1 MKTAND
7 LDLYEREAHLWWDSC
22 SHAFRSLHAV
32 NAYRRQVLTEWF
44 GTSLHGRNVIDL
56 GCGGG
61 LLSKFFVDAGAR
73 VVGLDVSGASLRVA
87 QKRLAAGFA
96 QGDVQRAPFADES
109 ADIVLLSDVLEHVE
123 RPAEAVAE
131 AARILRPGGK
141 CFVSTLNRTLRARVL
156 GVWVAEGLGL
166 VPRGTHDADMFVRP
180 AELDRWAL
188 ASGLEIA
195 QLRGESLDLGRT
207 IRRWTVSLRH
217 GNDCAVTYTALLLK
231 TEPQSSPFYN

>member
-32 NAYRRQVLTEWF
+32 NEYRKGVLTEWF
-44 GTSLHGRNVIDL
+44 GTWHRGRTVIDL

-73 VVGLDVSGASLRVA
+73 VAGIDVSRASLRVA

-109 ADIVLLSDVLEHVE
+109 ADIVLLSDVLEHVD
-123 RPAEAVAE
+123 RPADAVAE
-131 AARILRPGGK
+131 AARILRSGGK

-166 VPRGTHDADMFVRP
+166 VPRGTHDADMFVKP
-180 AELDRWAL
+180 AELANWAR
-188 ASGLEIA
+188 ASGLVVEHL
-195 QLRGESLDLGRT
+195 QGESIDLGRT
-207 IRRWTVSLRH
+207 VRRWTVSLQS
-217 GNDCAVTYTALLLK
+217 GSNCAVTYSALLRK
-231 TEPQSSPFYN
+231 A